1 MPDKKDGTGDGADL
15 GDSGGSG
22 DLEVKQLGWFWYV
35 FGYGR
40 CLASGLT
47 EDLALERAAVRID
60 SRRKLAQP
68 SRFQPRKAAMVLV
81 HSCRRHRRFHKPG

>member
-60 SRRKLAQP
+60 SRRKLRAK
-68 SRFQPRKAAMVLV
+68 SLTLRNGERKHDGPAN
-81 HSCRRHRRFHKPG
+81 